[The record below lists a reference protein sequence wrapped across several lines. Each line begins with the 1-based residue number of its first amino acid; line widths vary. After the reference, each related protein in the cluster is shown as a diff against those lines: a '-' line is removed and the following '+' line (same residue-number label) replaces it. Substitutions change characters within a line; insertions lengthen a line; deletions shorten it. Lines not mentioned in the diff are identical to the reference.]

1 LEEENTVMMYIFV
14 VLGYFVIRRKV
25 QDIRI
30 VTFFLN
36 IFFVLLIPM
45 AVLLGK
51 PNAAVALGELAFVFY
66 FILLAEVFV
75 NIYKNRQLLK

>member
-1 LEEENTVMMYIFV
+1 
-14 VLGYFVIRRKV
+14 
-25 QDIRI
+25 
-30 VTFFLN
+30 
-36 IFFVLLIPM
+36 M